1 MSAWEWIRG
10 LLRRLVG
17 ARESEAKGPGAP
29 VPTAQAPSVGR
40 RALPDDLLQFP
51 AGQRVLTTD
60 IVIGLDFGTSCCK
73 VAVQSP
79 LKLGGRVIFAE
90 FGELAHRVSELFI
103 PVTLYEGSD
112 GELSLREPGLVAAI
126 HRHLKIGLLH
136 QPGATTD
143 VHRAAIMSAAY
154 LGLVLR
160 EVRRFFLS
168 SQGEIYG
175 ADRLRWSLNL
185 GIPSAG
191 YDDGETRRRFALV
204 AQAAWAL
211 SLRPELPTLA
221 GAEQALAEV
230 RPGGLDGVTI
240 DVIPEVAAQVVGYA
254 KSRQRQPG
262 LHLLLD
268 VGASTLDLCAFSLHT
283 VDGEDGYALLT
294 ADVQPLG
301 LLELHRRRVSA
312 TGSRPPFA
320 DTPDDLVEPLPDW
333 DGGLGNPCA
342 AELRACD
349 LEFTEATRKVL
360 WRSLA
365 DLRRRRDP
373 HSPQWRDGLPLFVCG
388 GGAGSRIVADA
399 RGSADRTARGI
410 WDPYAGLRVMSL
422 PTPPVAASP
431 EVLRRMD
438 FARLSVAYG
447 LSFPAINIGTIEPP
461 AEIED
466 ISPELPQSQWKS
478 KYLEN

>member
-1 MSAWEWIRG
+1 MSLWERIRR
-10 LLRRLVG
+10 LLRKLVG
-17 ARESEAKGPGAP
+17 AREGDGKGPRAP
-29 VPTAQAPSVGR
+29 VPTGPAPFAVR
-40 RALPDDLLQFP
+40 PALPEDLLQFP
-51 AGQRVLTTD
+51 TAQRVLTTD
-60 IVIGLDFGTSCCK
+60 VVIGLDFGTSCCK

-79 LKLGGRVIFAE
+79 LKLGGRVIFAQ

-103 PVTLYEGSD
+103 PVTLYESSD
-112 GELSLREPGLVAAI
+112 GRLSLREAGAGAAI

-136 QPGATTD
+136 QPGATTE
-143 VHRAAIMSAAY
+143 VQRAAVLSAAY

-168 SQGEIYG
+168 TQGEIYG
-175 ADRLRWSLNL
+175 ADHLRWSLNL

-191 YDDGETRRRFALV
+191 YDDAETRRRFGLV
-204 AQAAWAL
+204 AHAAWAL

-221 GAEQALAEV
+221 RAGQALAEA
-230 RPGGLDGVTI
+230 RSGGLDDVTI

-254 KSRQRQPG
+254 KSRQRQHG

-283 VDGEDGYALLT
+283 AEGEDGYALLT

-301 LLELHRRRVSA
+301 LLELHRRRVSV
-312 TGSRPPFA
+312 TGSQPPFA
-320 DTPDDLVEPLPDW
+320 GTPDDLVEPLPDW
-333 DGGLGNPCA
+333 NGDLGNPWA
-342 AELRACD
+342 AGLRECD
-349 LEFTEATRKVL
+349 LEFTEAARKVL

-365 DLRRRRDP
+365 DLRKRRDP

-388 GGAGSRIVADA
+388 GGAGSRVVANA

-431 EVLRRMD
+431 EVLGRMD
-438 FARLSVAYG
+438 FTRLSVAYG
-447 LSFPAINIGTIEPP
+447 LSFPAINIGNIEPP
-461 AEIED
+461 GEIED
-466 ISPELPQSQWKS
+466 IPRDLPQSDWKS
-478 KYLEN
+478 KYLDK